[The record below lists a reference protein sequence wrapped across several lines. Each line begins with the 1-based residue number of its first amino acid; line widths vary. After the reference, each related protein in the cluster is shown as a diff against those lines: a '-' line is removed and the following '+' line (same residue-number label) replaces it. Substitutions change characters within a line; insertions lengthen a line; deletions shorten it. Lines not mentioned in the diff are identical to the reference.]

1 MSGLDLED
9 SDWSA
14 ADLRGLSLVDLLP
27 ELTGVLDTVWKADT
41 GPLEPTLV
49 GRGGGELSE
58 ELGGWSMKSYHRSS
72 QLWPLEVEVRV
83 PASDWPTVS
92 RNLSSDWPTP
102 LLLTWPGPW
111 VTLFP
116 LHSMKLLLLE
126 PVP

>member
-1 MSGLDLED
+1 M
-9 SDWSA
+9 
-14 ADLRGLSLVDLLP
+14 VDLLP
-27 ELTGVLDTVWKADT
+27 ELTGVLETVWKAETD
-41 GPLEPTLV
+41 PLEPTLV

-83 PASDWPTVS
+83 PASDWLTAS

-102 LLLTWPGPW
+102 LVLTWPGPW

>member
-1 MSGLDLED
+1 MTESGLDLED

-27 ELTGVLDTVWKADT
+27 ELTGVLETVWKADT

-72 QLWPLEVEVRV
+72 QLWLLEVEVKV

-102 LLLTWPGPW
+102 LLLT
-111 VTLFP
+111 
-116 LHSMKLLLLE
+116 
-126 PVP
+126 